1 MAALFEAIVR
11 GLARVNPTIFTLG
24 PFTVRWYGVAYLLG
38 FVVGYFIIRYL
49 NKRWKLGMSSDDL
62 LTLLLILIVV
72 CIVCSRLFYCVFY
85 NPGYYWSHPLDVFK
99 TWDGG
104 MSFHGSIIGG
114 VIALAI
120 ASRQLKQPFLRLA
133 DLCVVA
139 LPFGVFLGRI
149 ANFINGELWGRVT
162 TVAWGLVFPGAGSL
176 PRHPSAL
183 YEALLEGLLLFVIM
197 LALALRR
204 HLWPRGFMAG
214 TMMTLYGMFRIFS
227 EFFRQPDVQVGKAGF
242 LWGTNWLTMGM
253 LLSVPMIIVGV
264 AFMFWAFKHGDEPV
278 APFAAPAF
286 GKLDAIFA
294 KSHKRPDVDAELP
307 DAGNEADTDGNEADT
322 VGEAGTSEALD

>member
-1 MAALFEAIVR
+1 MASLFEAITH
-11 GLARVNPTIFTLG
+11 GLSRVNPTIFTLG
-24 PFTVRWYGVAYLLG
+24 PLTVRWYGMAYLLG
-38 FVVGYFIIRYL
+38 FVIGYFIIRAL
-49 NKRWKLGMSSDDL
+49 NKRWKVGMSSDDL
-62 LTLLLILIVV
+62 LTFLLILIVV

-85 NPGYYWSHPLDVFK
+85 NPLYYLHNPLDVFK

-139 LPFGVFLGRI
+139 LPVGIFLGRI

-162 TVAWGLVFPGAGSL
+162 KVPWGVVFPAAGSL

-183 YEALLEGLLLFVIM
+183 YEAALEGLLLFIIM
-197 LALALRR
+197 MALALRKK
-204 HLWPRGFMAG
+204 HWPRGFMAG
-214 TMMTLYGMFRIFS
+214 TMMALYGVFRIFC
-227 EFFRQPDVQVGKAGF
+227 ECFREPDVQLGF
-242 LWGTNWLTMGM
+242 LMDTKWLTMGM

-264 AFMFWAFKHGDEPV
+264 AFIIWSLKRGNDPV
-278 APFAAPAF
+278 AKF
-286 GKLDAIFA
+286 KLPG
-294 KSHKRPDVDAELP
+294 RGGQ
-307 DAGNEADTDGNEADT
+307 GNKADTDGEAK
-322 VGEAGTSEALD
+322 GQKR